1 MDNSLSKDYLHGL
14 IDEGTVAEIDK
25 PKEEP
30 VVHGS
35 GQGCHG
41 VEAVVRVL
49 PLVHP
54 LGSDLD
60 LGPDEVAVEELPILD
75 EVELADGLA
84 GHRII
89 HLAALFTSLLL
100 EGPRV
105 FLSWIV

>member
-41 VEAVVRVL
+41 VQAVVRVL

-54 LGSDLD
+54 LGTDLD
-60 LGPDEVAVEELPILD
+60 LGTDEVAIEELPILD
-75 EVELADGLA
+75 QVELTDLLA
-84 GHRII
+84 WLRVV
-89 HLAALFTSLLL
+89 HLAALFASLLL

-105 FLSWIV
+105 FFIIHR